1 LLHFLFVDHLIVV
14 SVRKLEYAASGSFRH
29 FRFLELSVRVFI
41 ECLHNKPAGHR
52 APYWWSFRR
61 ENWWKPFAGAETCTL
76 PRFGQSRQLGICS
89 WNAIT
94 RTKTGRS
101 DSTQEKTFMDLLER
115 LTQTPSVPGREARI
129 RAVIEEYVTA
139 KTLFDEIHTDA
150 MGSLIA
156 VRKARPL
163 DGQAVDKPVKVML
176 AAHMDQIGFLV
187 RHIDDNGFVRLNP
200 VGGFDT
206 RNLFARTVR
215 VCAKDGDLPGVMNPG
230 GRPIHIATEEEKK
243 KVPLI
248 GDFFVDLGISADD
261 VRAKVQIGDMVVLDG
276 PFHHVGDYVVSQCL
290 DNRVGCWAQIRALEN
305 LSHHSCD
312 IYAAWTVQEEVG
324 LRGATAAAFGIDPD
338 IGIACDTTLCCKTPG
353 VPDEDRVTV
362 PGDGVALHVM
372 DSSMISDIGLIEDL
386 ERIAAQKGIKYQRA
400 ILPRGGQDGAAI
412 QRSRSGVRT
421 VSFACPVKYI
431 HTVTEMS
438 HKDDLESYPAL
449 LTAWLE
455 TL

>member
-1 LLHFLFVDHLIVV
+1 VRPESRRTSPKIFAADGIPRLFGNDSGDRYKSLSPVIKLSFGISLNGNRVIMELL
-14 SVRKLEYAASGSFRH
+14 
-29 FRFLELSVRVFI
+29 
-41 ECLHNKPAGHR
+41 
-52 APYWWSFRR
+52 
-61 ENWWKPFAGAETCTL
+61 
-76 PRFGQSRQLGICS
+76 QQ
-89 WNAIT
+89 
-94 RTKTGRS
+94 
-101 DSTQEKTFMDLLER
+101 
-115 LTQTPSVPGREARI
+115 LTQTPSVPGREGRI
-129 RAVIEEYVTA
+129 RDVIEDYITSH
-139 KTLFDEIHTDA
+139 KLFDEIHTDA

-156 VRKARPL
+156 LRKARPAS
-163 DGQAVDKPVKVML
+163 GKAVESPKKVML

-187 RHIDDNGFVRLNP
+187 RHIDDNGFIRVNP

-215 VCAKDGDLPGVMNPG
+215 VCGRDGDLVGVMNPG
-230 GRPIHIATEEEKK
+230 GRPIHIATDDEKK

-248 GDFFVDLGISADD
+248 GDFFVDLGLSAEV
-261 VRAKVQIGDMVVLDG
+261 VREKIQVGDMVVLHG
-276 PFHHVGDYVVSQCL
+276 PFHEVGDYVVSQCL
-290 DNRVGCWAQIRALEN
+290 DNRVGCWAQIRAIEQ
-305 LSHHSCD
+305 LSTHSCD

-324 LRGATAAAFGIDPD
+324 LRGATPASFGIAPD
-338 IGIACDTTLCCKTPG
+338 IGVACDTTLCCKTPG

-386 ERIAAQKGIKYQRA
+386 ERVAAGRGIKCQRA

-438 HKDDLESYPAL
+438 HRDDLASYPAL